1 MGHAAGQCP
10 RQPIVCRNLEGTR
23 CGEHPLTASAATT
36 PPSAAA
42 DRTGNAVVG
51 EGLRPSREGTLAFLR
66 ALAMLVLRLCAGL
79 SHILRRL
86 IAELLAAFQRLQ
98 TFLHRLLIDATV
110 RGLHRCQITRA
121 VGPHNLLMI
130 AHGTMFV
137 IVGVGF

>member
-1 MGHAAGQCP
+1 GLPPPQ
-10 RQPIVCRNLEGTR
+10 
-23 CGEHPLTASAATT
+23 

-98 TFLHRLLIDATV
+98 TLLHRLLIDATV
-110 RGLHRCQITRA
+110 RGLHCCQIPRA
-121 VGPHNLLMI
+121 VGPHNLFMI